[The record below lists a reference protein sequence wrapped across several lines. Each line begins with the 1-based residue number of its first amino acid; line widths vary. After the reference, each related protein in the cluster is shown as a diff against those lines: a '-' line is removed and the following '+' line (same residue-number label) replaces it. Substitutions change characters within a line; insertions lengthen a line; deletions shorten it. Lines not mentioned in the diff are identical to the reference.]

1 MSNCHLPDLDYS
13 STHQNNRLSQA
24 RAALGTALVNRI
36 IAFALFLFGANRKEI
51 SKYLQVPH
59 DTLLSFYTRVTKL
72 GLPGFED
79 RRAKP
84 VRQPDTNMSDLRCS
98 IIESQLELHWGGK
111 NKVINIPKNNSL
123 QLKIIL
129 LTFLDNGLITRKEVA
144 QALGFSCGNTDKLL
158 RKIRTE
164 DVSGLLDKRRG
175 QQKDHVFTPEIKS
188 ELILQFTSNA
198 VSGKS
203 TSGATLAN
211 DLKERTHLDL
221 SDRSIRMYISKLGLK
236 DMDKKLRS
244 IIEKK
249 TLGNS

>member
-13 STHQNNRLSQA
+13 SAHQNNRLSQA
-24 RAALGTALVNRI
+24 RDVLGTALVNRI

-72 GLPGFED
+72 GLSGFED

-84 VRQPDTNMSDLRCS
+84 VQQPDTNRGDLRCS
-98 IIESQLELHWGGK
+98 IIKGQLALHWGSK
-111 NKVINIPKNNSL
+111 NKIINIPQNNSL
-123 QLKIIL
+123 QSKIIL
-129 LTFLDNGLITRKEVA
+129 LTFLDNGLLTRKEAA

-164 DVSGLLDKRRG
+164 DVSGLIDKRRG
-175 QQKDHVFTPEIKS
+175 QQQDYVFVPEIKS
-188 ELILQFTSNA
+188 ELILQFVSNA
-198 VSGKS
+198 VLGKS
-203 TSGATLAN
+203 TSGASLAN
-211 DLKERTHLDL
+211 DLKERTQYDL

-236 DMDKKLRS
+236 DMGNKLLS
-244 IIEKK
+244 LVEKK

>member
-1 MSNCHLPDLDYS
+1 MDS
-13 STHQNNRLSQA
+13 
-24 RAALGTALVNRI
+24 
-36 IAFALFLFGANRKEI
+36 
-51 SKYLQVPH
+51 
-59 DTLLSFYTRVTKL
+59 
-72 GLPGFED
+72 
-79 RRAKP
+79 
-84 VRQPDTNMSDLRCS
+84 
-98 IIESQLELHWGGK
+98 
-111 NKVINIPKNNSL
+111 
-123 QLKIIL
+123 L

-203 TSGATLAN
+203 TSGSALAH
-211 DLKERTHLDL
+211 DLKERTQLDL

-244 IIEKK
+244 MIEKK

>member
-24 RAALGTALVNRI
+24 RDVLGAALVNRI

-72 GLPGFED
+72 GLSGFED

-84 VRQPDTNMSDLRCS
+84 VQQPDANRGDLRCS
-98 IIESQLELHWGGK
+98 IIKGQLALHWGGK
-111 NKVINIPKNNSL
+111 NKIINIPQNNSL
-123 QLKIIL
+123 QSKIIL
-129 LTFLDNGLITRKEVA
+129 LTFLDNGLLTRKEAA

-164 DVSGLLDKRRG
+164 DVSGLIDKRRG
-175 QQKDHVFTPEIKS
+175 QQQDYVFVPEIKS

-203 TSGATLAN
+203 TSGASLAK
-211 DLKERTHLDL
+211 DLKERTQYDL

-236 DMDKKLRS
+236 DMGKKLLLLV
-244 IIEKK
+244 EKK